1 MNLECCTESIREG
14 RKEFLDPQHRP
25 PWLPSLRSCFLET
38 KRHWTRLSRLRYSSQ
53 QIGETIQ
60 QDAEQNSCPAQ
71 ARAPPRQLHLCWSV
85 LCKILAHK
93 ACTQVR
99 WDHSFSSPVSILIVF
114 NSYRLVTA
122 YVDSVMDAGFEQ
134 SLAACCGYGGG
145 AYNFDFN
152 VRCGDTGSVNGTEV
166 LLGKSCENPSKRI
179 IWDGIHF
186 TEAANK
192 WVFDR
197 ISDGKFSHPP
207 NSLKLACRRAVPTQW
222 ALHAFQDEA
231 TNKGLM
237 ELHVP
242 EFMML

>member
-1 MNLECCTESIREG
+1 MLNKTVAQLRRELPLASFTYVDLYSVKYSLIRQAHKYGEIIHSALL
-14 RKEFLDPQHRP
+14 FL
-25 PWLPSLRSCFLET
+25 
-38 KRHWTRLSRLRYSSQ
+38 YSSYS
-53 QIGETIQ
+53 T
-60 QDAEQNSCPAQ
+60 
-71 ARAPPRQLHLCWSV
+71 R
-85 LCKILAHK
+85 
-93 ACTQVR
+93 
-99 WDHSFSSPVSILIVF
+99 
-114 NSYRLVTA
+114 YRLVTA
-122 YVDSVMDAGFEQ
+122 YVDSVTDAGFEQ

-207 NSLKLACRRAVPTQW
+207 NSLKLACRRAVPTQ
-222 ALHAFQDEA
+222 
-231 TNKGLM
+231 
-237 ELHVP
+237 
-242 EFMML
+242 